1 MAQRKV
7 WGRVAAVTDDS
18 AATGGG
24 VATDANDWRVTAH
37 LSDTAAA
44 DQARARL
51 SSHKVEREVHERLG
65 GKVVISTEGRS
76 VLYLYTHSRDA
87 AAAAQQAL
95 TDLLVSHG
103 AHADFVTERWHP
115 IEEEW
120 QPADVSLPQTP
131 AEVQAERDRLD
142 ADETSE
148 SLASGHALF
157 EVRVQLPSHHEAVAL
172 ASRLRGEGYSVVRRW
187 RFLVAGANNADQAAE
202 FAAKIRQE
210 APAGAVVS
218 TEEVGPLLPF
228 TAIDAAAETG
238 L

>member
-1 MAQRKV
+1 VRAGSGK
-7 WGRVAAVTDDS
+7 VAAVTDDS
-18 AATGGG
+18 TAAGGG
-24 VATDANDWRVTAH
+24 VGTDSNDWRVTAK
-37 LSDTAAA
+37 LSDAAAA

-65 GKVVISTEGRS
+65 GKVVIGTGDRGE
-76 VLYLYTHSRDA
+76 LYLYAHSRDA
-87 AAAAQQAL
+87 AVTAQEAV
-95 TDLLVSHG
+95 TSLLASHG
-103 AHADFVTERWHP
+103 VHADFGIERWHP

-120 QPADVSLPQTP
+120 QPADASLPRTP
-131 AEVQAERDRLD
+131 AEIQAERQRLD

-157 EVRVQLPSHHEAVAL
+157 EVRVQLPSHHEAIAL
-172 ASRLRGEGYSVVRRW
+172 AARLRSEGYSVVRRW

-228 TAIDAAAETG
+228 TAIDAAAGAG